1 MKELDFE
8 LLKKLYCIHSKSG
21 SEKKMRRFIRRWISD
36 NVPAAVVTQDNTG
49 NLYITKG
56 DAEDYP
62 CLCAHMDQV
71 QDFHPKDF
79 VCIENDD
86 VIMGYSPKM
95 RKQCGLGADDKNGI
109 FVALSCLQKYDI
121 LKCAFFVGEEIG
133 CVGSSV
139 ADVEFFNDCRFC
151 AQIDRRGND
160 DMVTT
165 ITSRMCSEEFYKAAD
180 PETWGYKESYGLM
193 TDVEVLR
200 ENGVKAS
207 CINMSCGYYE
217 PHTDGEFTSKQDL
230 EKCYTFVCHLIEDCT
245 AVYPF
250 ADDFGGGVDK
260 VWSMWGKMQTGK
272 YDELYDLIDAVIADD
287 PYLEFDEY
295 YEYYGE
301 EHPEIKR
308 EEQEQIFNEYKV
320 FYNFGN

>member
-21 SEKKMRRFIRRWISD
+21 SEKKMRRFIKRWISD

-193 TDVEVLR
+193 TDVEALR
-200 ENGVKAS
+200 ENGVKVS

-217 PHTDGEFTSKQDL
+217 PHTDREFTSKQDL

-250 ADDFGGGVDK
+250 EECTDK
-260 VWSMWGKMQTGK
+260 K
-272 YDELYDLIDAVIADD
+272 YDTWSILNDVCWGTNDELHDMMYEALQTD
-287 PYLEFDEY
+287 PCTNFEDFYENYNYLFPNISKERQKEM
-295 YEYYGE
+295 YEE
-301 EHPEIKR
+301 CAWELD
-308 EEQEQIFNEYKV
+308 V
-320 FYNFGN
+320 F

>member
-1 MKELDFE
+1 MKELDYE

-21 SEKKMRRFIRRWISD
+21 SEKKMRRFIKRWISD
-36 NVPAAVVTQDNTG
+36 NVPSTVVTQDNTG

-56 DAEDYP
+56 DAESYP

-79 VCIENDD
+79 TCIETDD

-109 FVALSCLQKYDI
+109 FIALSCLQKYDI
-121 LKCAFFVGEEIG
+121 LKCAFFAGEEIG
-133 CVGSSV
+133 CVGSSA
-139 ADVEFFNDCRFC
+139 ADIEFFNDCRFC

-160 DMVTT
+160 DM
-165 ITSRMCSEEFYKAAD
+165 ITSITSQMCSEEFYKAAD
-180 PETWGYKESYGLM
+180 PTAWGYKEEYGLM

-200 ENGVKAS
+200 ENGVEAS

-217 PHTDGEFTSKQDL
+217 PHTDREFTSKQDL
-230 EKCYTFVCHLIEDCT
+230 EKCYAFVCHLIEDCT
-245 AVYPF
+245 AMFPF
-250 ADDFGGGVDK
+250 EDTLEYAIKSRYGYVFEE
-260 VWSMWGKMQTGK
+260 
-272 YDELYDLIDAVIADD
+272 DELYDMISEIISTE
-287 PYLEFDEY
+287 PYITFDEFY
-295 YEYYGE
+295 LNYGCSFDKINKE
-301 EHPEIKR
+301 RQRDMFFECKS
-308 EEQEQIFNEYKV
+308 